1 MGRWQAQVTSE
12 QKVKLVHP
20 KAEVRWNENSRIWG
34 VFFDGPPRFI
44 GIRFGWSEPDA
55 YGKTPSNAWVNAAKK
70 LAAANGCQN

>member
-34 VFFDGPPRFI
+34 VFFDGPPSLYRHTLRMV
-44 GIRFGWSEPDA
+44 G
-55 YGKTPSNAWVNAAKK
+55 T
-70 LAAANGCQN
+70 